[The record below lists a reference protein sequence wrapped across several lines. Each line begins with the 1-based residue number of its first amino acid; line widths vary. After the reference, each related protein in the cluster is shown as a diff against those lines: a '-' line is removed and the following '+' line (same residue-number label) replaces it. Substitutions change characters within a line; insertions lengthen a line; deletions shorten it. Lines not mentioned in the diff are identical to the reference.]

1 MIPVLLLTLVLG
13 LGGDMG
19 TFEDALRERL
29 NVINS
34 VGEDQTTWQKLY
46 NSRMREK
53 QMQEQDYQ
61 RRQAQYNAQVQAQQN
76 SSAMQSGFGTTGGTS
91 GGGFDAFKNSIGK
104 HESGG
109 NYGALNKYSGAMG
122 KYQIMPSNINGTGR
136 GWDYEALGYDVST
149 SAFLKSPDIQEKIAS
164 YKLQNYYN
172 KYGAA
177 GAAIAWYAGPGT
189 ANKYV
194 NSGQVSSK
202 IQSGGYPSIYA
213 YMQAILNGMG

>member
-1 MIPVLLLTLVLG
+1 
-13 LGGDMG
+13 MG

-53 QMQEQDYQ
+53 QMQEQEYQ
-61 RRQAQYNAQVQAQQN
+61 RRQAQYNASVQAQQN
-76 SSAMQSGFGTTGGTS
+76 SSAIQSGFGTTGGGT
-91 GGGFDAFKNSIGK
+91 GFDSFKNSIGK
-104 HESGG
+104 HESSN
-109 NYGALNKYSGAMG
+109 NYGAVNKNSGAMG
-122 KYQIMPSNINGTGR
+122 KYQIMPSNIQGAGR

-149 SAFLKSPDIQEKIAS
+149 NAFMKSPDIQEKIAS
-164 YKLQNYYN
+164 YKLQQYYN